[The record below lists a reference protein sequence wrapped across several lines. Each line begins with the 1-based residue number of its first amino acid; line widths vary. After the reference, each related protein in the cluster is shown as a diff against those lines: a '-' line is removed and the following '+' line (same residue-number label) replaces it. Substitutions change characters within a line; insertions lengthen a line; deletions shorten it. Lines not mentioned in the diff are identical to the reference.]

1 MHEYSLIQ
9 ALLERVDA
17 AARQH
22 GATRVERLRVRVG
35 ELAGVERE
43 LLASAYELARTGTCC
58 AAAELELLDEPARWE
73 CGRCGAA
80 IARGAVLRCGECGAP
95 ARLAGGDAIVLE
107 RLEME
112 VP

>member
-9 ALLERVDA
+9 ALLDRVAA

-22 GATRVERLRVRVG
+22 GAIRVERLRVQVG
-35 ELAGVERE
+35 ELAGVERD

-58 AAAELELLDEPARWE
+58 AAAELELVTVPARWE
-73 CGRCGAA
+73 CSRCATALPQG
-80 IARGAVLRCGECGAP
+80 GVLQCGNCGAP
-95 ARLAGGDAIVLE
+95 ARLAGGDEIVLE